1 MDRQGNVAS
10 IFRGDRFAARL
21 AEARIIAREPKEYA
35 PSTVKAAAIIL
46 AASREA
52 GDRRLYCKIVGIRP
66 GSDSPEAA

>member
-1 MDRQGNVAS
+1 MKQRDNVES

-21 AEARIIAREPKEYA
+21 AEARIIAREPKEYV

-52 GDRRLYCKIVGIRP
+52 GDRRLYCDLVGIRP
-66 GSDSPEAA
+66 GPDSPEAA